1 MLEET
6 NTAKT
11 EELELAAQLKE
22 VKIEYT
28 VKEEE
33 KHRVLKE
40 QRLAT
45 LEHDGVK
52 KRIETERIAFLERC
66 REFRASIKKTRIEAS
81 LLVLDGGINFG
92 VKDASNEST
101 DLWRRLQDDD
111 DDASSESEDDDSDTN
126 TNTKKRKHKI
136 VDEEMEQV
144 VEHERETRQ
153 ALIEAECAL
162 HTEKNKNEDAVKKS
176 RDRARRITQQ
186 RAQLQRHRKEVEEA
200 ELEIQQIKDDI
211 VSSNQLANTYEKECH
226 RKKQNRQASV
236 NNNGSYSN
244 NFNPPHETSKSS
256 SANNN
261 PYNQYRTPQTT
272 GTVSSSSGGYQQQG
286 SRGGG
291 GVTNPYNKAGGRNSN
306 PYVSNNNSRASI
318 NANNRRQSGQQN
330 NHVAKN
336 GKLAGKNN
344 APQYASD
351 MLHGITPE
359 YGSQQQRDREGT
371 QHPHRGRN
379 IRNQRQFGTSV
390 GVSIGDTG
398 EDESMSDELKEC
410 MAAFSNPA
418 SSTKNTREDDDISDV
433 SSDSSDDEDLLSF
446 NIFGKK

>member
-1 MLEET
+1 M
-6 NTAKT
+6 
-11 EELELAAQLKE
+11 
-22 VKIEYT
+22 
-28 VKEEE
+28 
-33 KHRVLKE
+33 
-40 QRLAT
+40 
-45 LEHDGVK
+45 
-52 KRIETERIAFLERC
+52 ERC

-92 VKDASNEST
+92 VKDASDEST
-101 DLWRRLQDDD
+101 DLWRRLQNDD
-111 DDASSESEDDDSDTN
+111 DDASSESEDEDTN
-126 TNTKKRKHKI
+126 ANTKKRKHKV

-153 ALIEAECAL
+153 ALIEAEYAL

-226 RKKQNRQASV
+226 RKKQNRQASG

-244 NFNPPHETSKSS
+244 NFNPPHEASRSSS

-306 PYVSNNNSRASI
+306 PYVSNDNSRASI
-318 NANNRRQSGQQN
+318 NAKNRQSGQQRN
-330 NHVAKN
+330 NNNKN
-336 GKLAGKNN
+336 APRGNNN

-359 YGSQQQRDREGT
+359 YGSQQQRDREVT

-398 EDESMSDELKEC
+398 DEDETMSDELKEC

-418 SSTKNTREDDDISDV
+418 SSTKNTRADGDDISDV
-433 SSDSSDDEDLLSF
+433 SSESSDEDILSF
-446 NIFGKK
+446 DIFGKK

>member
-1 MLEET
+1 MSLYHFIFTYT
-6 NTAKT
+6 NHTPS
-11 EELELAAQLKE
+11 LFPPSHSQ
-22 VKIEYT
+22 
-28 VKEEE
+28 
-33 KHRVLKE
+33 
-40 QRLAT
+40 
-45 LEHDGVK
+45 
-52 KRIETERIAFLERC
+52 RIAFLERC

-101 DLWRRLQDDD
+101 DLWRRLQDED
-111 DDASSESEDDDSDTN
+111 DDASSESEDDDDNAN
-126 TNTKKRKHKI
+126 TNTKKRKHKK
-136 VDEEMEQV
+136 VDGEMEQV
-144 VEHERETRQ
+144 VEYERETRQ

-200 ELEIQQIKDDI
+200 ELEIQKIKDDI

-226 RKKQNRQASV
+226 RKKQNRLASG
-236 NNNGSYSN
+236 NNNGSYNN
-244 NFNPPHETSKSS
+244 NFNPPHEASRSS

-272 GTVSSSSGGYQQQG
+272 SVSSSSGGYQEQG

-291 GVTNPYNKAGGRNSN
+291 VVTNPYNKAGGRNSN

-336 GKLAGKNN
+336 GRLGKNN
-344 APQYASD
+344 APHYASD

-359 YGSQQQRDREGT
+359 YGGSQQQRGREGT
-371 QHPHRGRN
+371 QHPHRGRS

-398 EDESMSDELKEC
+398 EDENMSDELKEC
-410 MAAFSNPA
+410 MAAFSNPS
-418 SSTKNTREDDDISDV
+418 SSTKNTREDDDDISDV
-433 SSDSSDDEDLLSF
+433 SSESSDEDILSF

>member
-1 MLEET
+1 
-6 NTAKT
+6 
-11 EELELAAQLKE
+11 
-22 VKIEYT
+22 
-28 VKEEE
+28 
-33 KHRVLKE
+33 
-40 QRLAT
+40 
-45 LEHDGVK
+45 
-52 KRIETERIAFLERC
+52 LERC

-111 DDASSESEDDDSDTN
+111 DDDASSESEDDDTN
-126 TNTKKRKHKI
+126 TNTKKRKHKK

-200 ELEIQQIKDDI
+200 ELEIQKIKDDI

-226 RKKQNRQASV
+226 RKKQNRQASG

-244 NFNPPHETSKSS
+244 NFNPPHEASRSS

-272 GTVSSSSGGYQQQG
+272 SVSSSSGGYQQQG

-291 GVTNPYNKAGGRNSN
+291 GVSNPYNKAGGRNNN
-306 PYVSNNNSRASI
+306 PYVSNYNSRASI
-318 NANNRRQSGQQN
+318 NANNRRQIGQQQN
-330 NHVAKN
+330 NAKN
-336 GKLAGKNN
+336 GRLGKNN

-359 YGSQQQRDREGT
+359 YGSQQQRGREGT

-390 GVSIGDTG
+390 GVSIGGDTG
-398 EDESMSDELKEC
+398 EDETVSDELKEC

-418 SSTKNTREDDDISDV
+418 SSTKNTKEDDDDISDV

-446 NIFGKK
+446 DIFGKK